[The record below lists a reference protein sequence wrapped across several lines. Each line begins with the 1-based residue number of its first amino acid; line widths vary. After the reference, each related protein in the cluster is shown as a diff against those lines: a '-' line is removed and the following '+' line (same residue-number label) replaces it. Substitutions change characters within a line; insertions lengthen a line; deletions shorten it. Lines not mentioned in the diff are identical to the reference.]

1 MQLIFGKETWD
12 RQNDNKKTER
22 KVMIMKAKKLLSM
35 ILIGAASVSLLAGCG
50 SNTSDTQ
57 AGSEDAAQTESSDNT
72 AQADAQRIMRI
83 LLQDPEMYLL
93 FIIRQRE
100 TLRKLQTILPILQ
113 EEIFLNWNQ

>member
-57 AGSEDAAQTESSDNT
+57 ADSEDAAQTESSDNT
-72 AQADAQRIMRI
+72 AQIMRI